1 MYAFEGCDNFPYWA
15 IDNTY
20 GITYTW
26 DIMITVS
33 ATDAREKLYD
43 LIEEV
48 ARSGKKIGI
57 TNKGETKAVLISPE
71 ELDSWIAT
79 AETLSDPEL
88 MESIR
93 QGDRDLKEGRYSS
106 LEEVEKELGLGDNN
120 KNVSSKSFKKGDKR
134 S

>member
-1 MYAFEGCDNFPYWA
+1 
-15 IDNTY
+15 
-20 GITYTW
+20 
-26 DIMITVS
+26 MITVS

-93 QGDRDLKEGRYSS
+93 QGDKDLKAGRYSS
-106 LEEVEKELGLGDNN
+106 LEEVEKELGLGDNT
-120 KNVSSKSFKKGDKR
+120 KDVSSKSSKSSHKR
-134 S
+134 SQKAR